1 LIDKGGT
8 YYTANCLFISALI
21 IRSTSR
27 GLLKL
32 NVQRR
37 SRAIVRIANLP
48 YRSPRFDIGM
58 FGSVALFVRPCCGL
72 TKAETRDEA
81 RRKPGST
88 LFALERMLRE
98 LKKLGSKNL
107 GLSKKFPGA
116 GITALGAS
124 CIVLGLAPCLLA

>member
-1 LIDKGGT
+1 
-8 YYTANCLFISALI
+8 
-21 IRSTSR
+21 
-27 GLLKL
+27 
-32 NVQRR
+32 
-37 SRAIVRIANLP
+37 
-48 YRSPRFDIGM
+48 M

-98 LKKLGSKNL
+98 LKKLGSRNL